1 MRPGNRWTREQLL
14 VALKLYCQLPFG
26 KLHSLNPEIIKYSK
40 LIGRT
45 PSALAMKLTNIASLD
60 PVITSSGRKGLRGAS
75 IADKKMWEEMQSNWE
90 NFAEESEKVIADLL
104 LGNSEEQAI
113 TQTREESE
121 LDNYEGKS
129 RIIQVEG
136 RVGQAFFRK
145 SVFSAYNG
153 RCCISGLSV
162 PNLLIASHIIPWK
175 DDKLNRLNPK
185 NGLLLSSLHDKA
197 FDIGIITVSEEM
209 KILVSG
215 RERETK
221 DCFFES
227 SIRSFEGKK
236 ITLPEKFS
244 PDPAFLKFHR
254 ENIFEQY

>member
-14 VALKLYCQLPFG
+14 VAFKLYCQLPFG
-26 KLHSLNPEIIKYSK
+26 RLHSQNPEIIKYSR

-60 PVITSSGRKGLRGAS
+60 PVITSSGRRGLRGAS
-75 IADKKMWEEMQSNWE
+75 IADKKMWEDMQSNWE
-90 NFAEESEKVIADLL
+90 DFAEESEKVTHELL
-104 LGNSEEQAI
+104 DNSEEQAI
-113 TQTREESE
+113 TQTPEESGS
-121 LDNYEGKS
+121 DNYEGKS
-129 RIIQVEG
+129 RIVQVEG

-153 RCCISGLSV
+153 RCCISGLSL
-162 PNLLIASHIIPWK
+162 PNLLVASHIIPWK
-175 DDKLNRLNPK
+175 DDKSNRLNPK

-197 FDIGIITVSEEM
+197 FDIGIITVSEDM
-209 KILVSG
+209 NILVSE
-215 RERETK
+215 REREIK
-221 DCFFES
+221 DDFFDS

-236 ITLPEKFS
+236 IALPQKFS

>member
-1 MRPGNRWTREQLL
+1 MRRNRWTREQLL
-14 VALKLYCQLPFG
+14 VAFKLYCQLPFG
-26 KLHSLNPEIIKYSK
+26 KLHSQHPEIIKYSK

-60 PVITSSGRKGLRGAS
+60 PVITFSGRKGLRGAS

-90 NFAEESEKVIADLL
+90 DFAKESEKIANELL
-104 LGNSEEQAI
+104 LGNFEKQAI
-113 TQTREESE
+113 TQTPEESE
-121 LDNYEGKS
+121 SDNYEGKS

-175 DDKLNRLNPK
+175 DDKSNRLNPK

-209 KILVSG
+209 KVLVSE
-215 RERETK
+215 REREIK
-221 DCFFES
+221 DHFFKS

-236 ITLPEKFS
+236 ITLPQKFS